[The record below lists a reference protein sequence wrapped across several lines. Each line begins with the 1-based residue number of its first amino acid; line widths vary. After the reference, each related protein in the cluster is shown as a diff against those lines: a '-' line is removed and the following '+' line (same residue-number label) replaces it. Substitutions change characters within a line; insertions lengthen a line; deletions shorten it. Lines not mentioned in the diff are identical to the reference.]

1 MKQRIVGALSCMG
14 CRLGCRIGGDEDFNV
29 EFCTD
34 KKLVLWPEGNDY
46 LKLALHE
53 LIFKGNGC
61 ELSEDTL
68 IIDCSLRNLGLFIND
83 EWLTFLSAQGMGMVL
98 IPDRR
103 MIAIA
108 HYWWRK
114 STSIKGVISTDAGMG
129 NFMRDLKKRLCGG
142 SDRQS
147 KTPVATER
155 EMHVLAMIYAGR
167 TVQEIATLLGCSVKS
182 VYIHK
187 SAIKKKMGN
196 DIAFHMLAHKY

>member
-1 MKQRIVGALSCMG
+1 MKQGIVGAWSCMG
-14 CRLGCRIGGDEDFNV
+14 CRLGCRIGNGENFNV

-34 KKLVLWPEGNDY
+34 KKLILWPEGNDY

-68 IIDCSLRNLGLFIND
+68 IIDFSLRNMGLFIND
-83 EWLTFLSAQGMGMVL
+83 EWLKFFSAHGVKMVL

-103 MIAIA
+103 MMAIA

-114 STSIKGVISTDAGMG
+114 SASIEGVIPTDSGLDS
-129 NFMRDLKKRLCGG
+129 FMRNLKKRLCGG
-142 SDRQS
+142 SDRQDKVS
-147 KTPVATER
+147 AATER
-155 EMHVLAMIYAGR
+155 EMQVLAMIYAGR
-167 TVQEIATLLGCSVKS
+167 NVQEIATLLGCSVKS

-196 DIAFHMLAHKY
+196 GIAFHMLAHKY

>member
-1 MKQRIVGALSCMG
+1 MEHRIVDALSCMG
-14 CRLGCRIGGDEDFNV
+14 CRLGCRVHHDETFKV

-53 LIFKGNGC
+53 LVFKSNGC

-68 IIDCSLRNLGLFIND
+68 IVDFSLRHLGLFIND
-83 EWLTFLSAQGMGMVL
+83 EWLTVFSACGMEIVL

-103 MIAIA
+103 MMAIA

-114 STSIKGVISTDAGMG
+114 SASIKAVIPTDAGLDC
-129 NFMRDLKKRLCGG
+129 FMADLKNRLCG
-142 SDRQS
+142 SRT
-147 KTPVATER
+147 KRIKAPAATER
-155 EMHVLAMIYAGR
+155 EMHVLKMIYDGS
-167 TVQEIATLLGCSVKS
+167 TVNEIATLLGCSVKS

-187 SAIKKKMGN
+187 STLKKKMGS
-196 DIAFHMLAHKY
+196 DIIFHMLPQRH